1 MHSMWMHQLE
11 DLLVNSIHFLGEWF
25 DCDASINALSDSAA
39 IRALCVEHVMR
50 HHLTIAYDF
59 FTHSAHEGV
68 IGALIADDM
77 HIVVRTFPDR
87 HAMNVDLYARQNRN
101 SDIAM
106 AFEVMDGLRD
116 DFRPARTVLHR
127 VQHGVESY
135 PSGRV
140 AVAPTQAFAGAR
152 WQTA

>member
-1 MHSMWMHQLE
+1 M
-11 DLLVNSIHFLGEWF
+11 NSTHFLGEWF
-25 DCDASINALSDSAA
+25 DCGASINAMSDPAA

-50 HHLTIAYDF
+50 HRLTIAYDF

-68 IGALIADDM
+68 IGALIAEDM
-77 HIVVRTFPDR
+77 HMVVRTFPAR
-87 HAMNVDLYARQNRN
+87 RAMNVDLYARQHRH

-116 DFRPARTVLHR
+116 DFRPARSVLHR
-127 VQHGVESY
+127 VQQGVESY
-135 PSGRV
+135 PAGRV

-152 WQTA
+152 WLAA